1 MPLCDSFVDEAPMTD
16 DIENDVVCLS
26 DPFGYDDTISQRAT
40 AFAQLAALTNA
51 MKDDEIRELSLIM
64 LRKIN
69 ASIRLPSSATVT
81 VITDKKR
88 LG

>member
-1 MPLCDSFVDEAPMTD
+1 MSD
-16 DIENDVVCLS
+16 DLENDVVCLS

-40 AFAQLAALTNA
+40 AFAQLAALTSS
-51 MKDDEIRELSLIM
+51 MKDDEVRELSLTM

-69 ASIRLPSSATVT
+69 ASIKLPSSATLT
-81 VITDKKR
+81 VINGKQV